1 MLQPLAL
8 RHESQTWRNPLE
20 IQATQELLQALLERS
35 TPTRFPVKAGE
46 GWIMLDMRKVTHF
59 EVSQEV
65 VHVWA
70 GQRFRT
76 SWTTLTEV
84 EAAFPREDF
93 VRIQRHLL
101 LRPETVLGFRM
112 TWAGRGEVRV
122 QGGQDLEVSRGS
134 VPRLKERLGLG

>member
-8 RHESQTWRNPLE
+8 CHESLAWRNPID
-20 IQATQELLQALLERS
+20 IQETQELLQALLERS

-46 GWIMLDMRKVTHF
+46 GWVFLDMRKVTHF
-59 EVSQEV
+59 EVGHEV

-93 VRIQRHLL
+93 VRIQRHIL
-101 LRPETVLGFRM
+101 LRPETVLGFKM
-112 TWAGRGEVRV
+112 TWAGRAEVRV
-122 QGGQDLEVSRGS
+122 HGGQDLEVSRGS
-134 VPRLKERLGLG
+134 VPRLRERLGLG